1 MHQIRTTATTPLVA
15 PPRRAGVEPRVAATT
30 TPDPRAWKRLMLAA
44 ASRGPTAVD
53 ETTGV
58 LYVLRYREV
67 ERLLHEPRMH
77 GVGLSLFDAMGIT
90 HGALRD
96 WYGALMFTNDGV
108 SHDRLR
114 RLVSKAF
121 TPRAAARLRPTAA
134 AHVAE
139 RLSLLRREAGGD
151 LVPAL
156 AHVPMHVMCA
166 LIGVSAAAVP
176 EFITWVD
183 ALSPI
188 FGFMEP
194 AQIEAAESAI
204 THLLDYVRD
213 LVAERSATPADDL
226 LSALLRAEHDGDRL
240 TRDETVAMV
249 ANLLVGGH
257 DTTGSQIGC
266 TLLTLLARP
275 DSLAAL
281 RTDPALLPL
290 LVSETLRFE
299 PSISLA
305 MRTVVEPIEICGVER
320 PAGTIVMCTFLTAN
334 RDPEVWRDP
343 DAFVPRRF
351 AELDVPRLFSFGGG
365 PHYCLG
371 AALARMTLEESVR
384 GVAALAPTLTV
395 DPESI
400 EWCRVLGQSPARL
413 PVRI

>member
-1 MHQIRTTATTPLVA
+1 MEPIRTTAT
-15 PPRRAGVEPRVAATT
+15 PPRPAEPRVAATT
-30 TPDPRAWKRLMLAA
+30 LRDPRAWKRLMLDAA
-44 ASRGPTAVD
+44 AHGPTVVD
-53 ETTGV
+53 EPTGAV
-58 LYVLRYREV
+58 HVLRYREV
-67 ERLLHEPRMH
+67 ERLLHEPRLH

-90 HGALRD
+90 QGALRD
-96 WYGALMFTNDGV
+96 WYGSLMFTNDGV
-108 SHDRLR
+108 EHDRLR

-121 TPRAAARLRPTAA
+121 TPRATARLRTTAA
-134 AHVAE
+134 ALVEE
-139 RLSLLRREAGGD
+139 RLSAIRRAGGGD

-166 LIGVSAAAVP
+166 LIGVPSNAVP
-176 EFITWVD
+176 EFIAWVD

-194 AQIEAAESAI
+194 AQIAAAERAI
-204 THLLDYVRD
+204 TELLAYVRE

-226 LSALLRAEHDGDRL
+226 LSALLSAEHDGDRL
-240 TRDETVAMV
+240 TRDETVTMV

-275 DSLAAL
+275 HTLDEL
-281 RTDPALLPL
+281 RADPTLLPL

-299 PSISLA
+299 PGISLTT
-305 MRTVVEPIEICGVER
+305 RTVVEPIEICGIER
-320 PAGTIVMCTFLTAN
+320 PAGTMVMCTLLTAN
-334 RDPEVWRDP
+334 RDPDVWHDP
-343 DAFVPRRF
+343 DVFVPRRF
-351 AELDVPRLFSFGGG
+351 AEPDAPRLFSFGAG

-384 GVAALAPTLTV
+384 GVAELAPALTV

-400 EWCRVLGQSPARL
+400 EWCQVLGYSPSAL
-413 PVRI
+413 PVTM